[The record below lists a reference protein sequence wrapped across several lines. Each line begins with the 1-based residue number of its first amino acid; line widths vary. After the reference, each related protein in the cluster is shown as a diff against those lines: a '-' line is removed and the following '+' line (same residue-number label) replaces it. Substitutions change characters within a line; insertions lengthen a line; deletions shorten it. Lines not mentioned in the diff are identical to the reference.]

1 MNSSPF
7 RIYSTLLPIV
17 LLLCLAAGCSLKQ
30 PHAEKHTFA
39 LEATR
44 TAAARAL
51 SLPVQVQVRPTTIT
65 PPFDN
70 RAFTYRTS
78 DLGYKNDFYN
88 GFVSPPNILLT
99 AQLQSWLGAAKLFQS
114 VLPATSALPIT
125 HTLETQ
131 VLTLHG
137 DFRNPS
143 APKAILE
150 VRFLLLD
157 QRRARPSLVFDK
169 SYREEIPFAD
179 PQANALAGAW
189 SQALG
194 KIFTTLET
202 DLGTTAI
209 H

>member
-1 MNSSPF
+1 MNSRPF
-7 RIYSTLLPIV
+7 RIQSTPLPIV

-51 SLPVQVQVRPTTIT
+51 SLPAQVQVRPATIT
-65 PPFDN
+65 PPFDSQ
-70 RAFTYRTS
+70 AFTYRTS

-88 GFVSPPNILLT
+88 GFVSPPNALVT
-99 AQLQSWLGAAKLFQS
+99 ARLQSWLNAAKLFHS
-114 VLPATSALPIT
+114 IVPATSTLPTT

-150 VRFLLLD
+150 ARFLLLD
-157 QRRARPSLVFDK
+157 QRRATPSLVFDK
-169 SYREEIPFAD
+169 SYREEFPFTD

-194 KIFTTLET
+194 KIFTALEA
-202 DLGTTAI
+202 DLSTTAI
-209 H
+209 P